1 MPSNV
6 ISCYLGLGANL
17 DEPLA
22 KLKLAAQSIGAMR
35 ECSQLRCSSIYR
47 SAPQETT
54 RAQPD
59 YFNAVVSFA
68 TTRNAT
74 SVWHELHAIE
84 HTLGRTRA
92 HERNSARTID
102 IDLLLYGDQVLSDP
116 AHIVPHPRMTQRAF
130 VLLPLVELAPN
141 IAIPGH
147 GLARDLLDAVKHQR
161 IEKLSAREGF
171 SLCN

>member
-1 MPSNV
+1 MSSNA
-6 ISCYLGLGANL
+6 ITCYVGLGANL

-22 KLKLAAQSIGAMR
+22 KLKLATQSIGAMHG
-35 ECSQLRCSSIYR
+35 CSQLRCSSIYR

-54 RAQPD
+54 SAQSD

-68 TTRNAT
+68 TARDAA
-74 SVWHELHAIE
+74 SIWRELHAIE
-84 HTLGRTRA
+84 RRLGRTRT

-102 IDLLLYGDQVLSDP
+102 IDLLLYGDQVLHDP

-130 VLLPLVELAPN
+130 VLLPLVELSPN
-141 IAIPGH
+141 IAIPQL

-161 IEKLSAREGF
+161 IEKLSAHEGF